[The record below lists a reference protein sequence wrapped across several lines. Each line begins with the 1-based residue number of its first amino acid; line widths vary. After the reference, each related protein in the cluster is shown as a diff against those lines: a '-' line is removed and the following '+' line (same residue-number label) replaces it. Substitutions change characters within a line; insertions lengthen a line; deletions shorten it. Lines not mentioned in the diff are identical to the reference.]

1 MTLIVLTI
9 SHPMYF
15 LSFFLSPK
23 AVLVYLLGL
32 ILHII
37 IIFISNCLWWSSL
50 HIASL

>member
-9 SHPMYF
+9 SHPTFF
-15 LSFFLSPK
+15 LFLSPK
-23 AVLVYLLGL
+23 AILVYLLSL

-37 IIFISNCLWWSSL
+37 SIFISNCLWWSSL